1 MLDEKKIRLM
11 TDLARYENQHG
22 KEELKISRYYR
33 SDYLGLAL
41 FRNFFLASIAY
52 VVILGLI
59 GSYFLDYFLD
69 NIHRMNILLV
79 GVAVIGGYII
89 TLTVYSVVTYAIYSL
104 RYSRTQRSVQ
114 GYEQRLEELEE
125 YYKEEEKAKNR
136 KQESRRSSL

>member
-79 GVAVIGGYII
+79 GVALIGGYII

-104 RYSRTQRSVQ
+104 RHSTAQRSVR

-125 YYKEEEKAKNR
+125 YYKEEEKEKNR

>member
-41 FRNFFLASIAY
+41 FKNFFLASIAY
-52 VVILGLI
+52 LVILGLI

-89 TLTVYSVVTYAIYSL
+89 TLTIYSVVTYAIYSL
-104 RYSRTQRSVQ
+104 RYSRAQRSVR
-114 GYEQRLEELEE
+114 GYEERLEELEE
-125 YYKEEEKAKNR
+125 YYREEEMEKNR

>member
-59 GSYFLDYFLD
+59 GSYFLDY
-69 NIHRMNILLV
+69 IHRMNILLV

-104 RYSRTQRSVQ
+104 RYSRAQRSVR

-125 YYKEEEKAKNR
+125 YYKEEEKEKNR

>member
-89 TLTVYSVVTYAIYSL
+89 TLTVYSVATYAIYSL
-104 RYSRTQRSVQ
+104 RYSRAQRSVR

-125 YYKEEEKAKNR
+125 YYKEEEKEKNR

>member
-1 MLDEKKIRLM
+1 MEKK
-11 TDLARYENQHG
+11 
-22 KEELKISRYYR
+22 S
-33 SDYLGLAL
+33 
-41 FRNFFLASIAY
+41 
-52 VVILGLI
+52 
-59 GSYFLDYFLD
+59 FLD

-104 RYSRTQRSVQ
+104 RYSRAQRSVQ

>member
-59 GSYFLDYFLD
+59 GSYFLDTFW
-69 NIHRMNILLV
+69 
-79 GVAVIGGYII
+79 II
-89 TLTVYSVVTYAIYSL
+89 FI
-104 RYSRTQRSVQ
+104 
-114 GYEQRLEELEE
+114 E
-125 YYKEEEKAKNR
+125 
-136 KQESRRSSL
+136 